1 VHGSSCCIKWLSKG
15 QAAAKGV
22 VARSSLKC
30 CCLHFLKKKNWLLW
44 RNY

>member
-15 QAAAKGV
+15 QAAKGV

-30 CCLHFLKKKNWLLW
+30 CCLHFLKRNWLLW